1 MGRMKRTRVWGC
13 LGLSGLA
20 LAAGWAAAVADSDLS
35 SVTRSRYPE
44 RLWAPLTAVDA
55 ALVGAGRATD
65 PASGWSANPALLG
78 LEPENRLRVTGTLL
92 NPQRNDVQATTRDY
106 SDSSPLVTFG
116 EAGLVA
122 AKGRVAW
129 GLYLTQDAFDKAHE
143 SFTDTAAGSAPVP
156 RDNEFT
162 SSLARAGV
170 AAAYRKGRLS
180 LGAALELS
188 RPAESWK
195 TVEQLVI
202 YPEPVTRESRVD
214 GVAVGGAL
222 GAVLAANEWL
232 AIGASGR
239 LAGGADL
246 EDEDGV
252 AAGHDEVPFTAGFGV
267 HVGRPAGGNL
277 HLAAEYTGPRDV
289 TLADSLGGDGRQPER
304 VRLAAGYAYASP
316 ALPWEFRAGLGWSP
330 YAGDGAARYNS
341 FGVGLGYKLE
351 GSVVR
356 ATYAR
361 ERRNTPEGDNSARSY
376 LVFGLD
382 VRF

>member
-1 MGRMKRTRVWGC
+1 MKSMKRTRLWGC

-20 LAAGWAAAVADSDLS
+20 LAAGWAAAAGDSDLS
-35 SVTRSRYPE
+35 SVTRSRFPE
-44 RLWAPLTAVDA
+44 RMWTPLTAADA
-55 ALVGAGRATD
+55 ALVGAGRSTD
-65 PASGWSANPALLG
+65 RASGWSANPALLG
-78 LEPENRLRVTGTLL
+78 LEPENRLRVTGALL
-92 NPQRNDVQATTRDY
+92 NPQRNDVQSSVREY
-106 SDSSPLVTFG
+106 SDSSPRVTFG

-122 AKGRVAW
+122 AKGSVAW
-129 GLYLTQDAFDKAHE
+129 GLYLTQDAFDEAHE
-143 SFTDTAAGSAPVP
+143 SFIDTAAGSAPVP
-156 RDNEFT
+156 RDNEFS
-162 SSLARAGV
+162 SSLARAGL

-214 GVAVGGAL
+214 GLAVGGAL
-222 GAVLAANEWL
+222 GAVVAANEWL
-232 AIGASGR
+232 AFGASGR
-239 LAGGADL
+239 LGGGTDL
-246 EDEDGV
+246 EDEDGA
-252 AAGHDEVPFTAGFGV
+252 AAGHDEVPFAAGLGV
-267 HVGRPAGGNL
+267 HVGRSVGGNL
-277 HLAAEYTGPRDV
+277 HAAAEYTGPRDV
-289 TLADSLGGDGRQPER
+289 TLADSLGGDAHQPER
-304 VRLAAGYAYASP
+304 VRLAAGYAYTSP

-330 YAGDGAARYNS
+330 YPGDGAARYNS
-341 FGVGLGYKLE
+341 FGVGLGYRLE

-361 ERRNTPEGDNSARSY
+361 ERRNTPDGDSSARSF